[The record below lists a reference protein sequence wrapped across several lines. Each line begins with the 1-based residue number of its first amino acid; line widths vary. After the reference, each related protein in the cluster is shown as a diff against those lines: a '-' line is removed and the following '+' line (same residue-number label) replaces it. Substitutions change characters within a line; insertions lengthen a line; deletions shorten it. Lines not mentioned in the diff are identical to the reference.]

1 MSEPSGDE
9 PTVVQSQPLFRGKV
23 ITLHRDTVRL
33 PDGSLVEREIVDH
46 VGAVAVAAVD
56 DEDRIVLVNQYRAAV
71 GARLDELPAGLLDVD
86 GEPPLESARRE
97 LAEEAS
103 LRAAQWDVLLDLHT
117 SPGFSDELVRVY
129 LARGL
134 SEAPAP
140 EGFVLEGE
148 EIDMTV
154 TRVPLDDAVGHV
166 LAGQITNAAAAA
178 GIVAAAVARDR
189 GWRGL
194 RPAGLAWPGRPAR

>member
-1 MSEPSGDE
+1 VNEPPAVVDSEL
-9 PTVVQSQPLFRGKV
+9 LFRGKV

-46 VGAVAVAAVD
+46 LGAVAVAAVD
-56 DEDRIVLVNQYRAAV
+56 DDDRIVLVNQYRAPV

-103 LRAAQWDVLLDLHT
+103 LQASEWHVLLDLHT
-117 SPGFSDELVRVY
+117 SPGFSDEFVRVY

-134 SEAPAP
+134 SEAPHP
-140 EGFVLEGE
+140 EGFVLEHE
-148 EIDMTV
+148 EVDMTV
-154 TRVPLDDAVGHV
+154 ARVPLDDALARV
-166 LAGQITNAAAAA
+166 LAGEITNAAAVA
-178 GIVAAAVARDR
+178 GIAATALARHR

-194 RPAGLAWPGRPAR
+194 RPAELAWPDRSR